1 MSGGL
6 SSAEEDNFEMDALL
20 KRVEARDL
28 IEFGMIPVI
37 ITCLVCKIY
46 LLGCRKVFTP
56 IVSLILQEF
65 VGRFPVLVPFH
76 SLNED
81 LLVRILTEPKNA
93 MVPQFQRLLAMDK
106 VSMPRI
112 VLVTSKFI

>member
-1 MSGGL
+1 M
-6 SSAEEDNFEMDALL
+6 
-20 KRVEARDL
+20 
-28 IEFGMIPVI
+28 
-37 ITCLVCKIY
+37 Y
-46 LLGCRKVFTP
+46 
-56 IVSLILQEF
+56 QEF

-106 VSMPRI
+106 VSI
-112 VLVTSKFI
+112 DWLDNKIKILTISNI